1 MIDTRRIALRRPALE
16 FPPDL
21 LCSGTDGKEEDLRM
35 RFANR
40 TTRHALTAFA
50 SASNSKGHSGIH
62 VGRFVECILEEIL
75 PFPGARTGL
84 RERIRVS
91 AAQIIRAVS
100 ANNYAVPCR
109 QTVVSAKRGK
119 GWSFMRSSLR
129 GATDT
134 DKISIPFVSKRRLLP
149 RF

>member
-50 SASNSKGHSGIH
+50 SASNSKGHSGIL
-62 VGRFVECILEEIL
+62 VRRFVNVFLKKSFSSQSLILSYVNEFVCQ
-75 PFPGARTGL
+75 PVADYQRSPG
-84 RERIRVS
+84 E
-91 AAQIIRAVS
+91 Q
-100 ANNYAVPCR
+100 
-109 QTVVSAKRGK
+109 
-119 GWSFMRSSLR
+119 
-129 GATDT
+129 
-134 DKISIPFVSKRRLLP
+134 
-149 RF
+149 